1 LRQQPLSLSSRKP
14 SEAKPLIHGRIA
26 ITWLQD
32 QVSFI
37 ITLIGALLTLAQG
50 KYTWIER
57 SFEESKPI
65 SKAAN
70 GKDIVVLDSKLPP
83 ETQVRAIDVLRTSW
97 THYQGRP
104 FAK

>member
-1 LRQQPLSLSSRKP
+1 LRQQPLSQSSRKP
-14 SEAKPLIHGRIA
+14 SKAKPLIHGRIA

-32 QVSFI
+32 QVGFI
-37 ITLIGALLTLAQG
+37 ITLTGVLLTLAQG

-70 GKDIVVLDSKLPP
+70 GKDVVVLDSKLPL
-83 ETQVRAIDVLRTSW
+83 ETQVRTINDL
-97 THYQGRP
+97 QIQ
-104 FAK
+104 